1 MIPPSPT
8 PPTPYVHTV
17 PVTFVDYFKLDYV
30 PDDGG
35 NEYDYQFY
43 FGFIR
48 ENSAAT
54 SSDGVSRFSSFFF
67 FFFFFLFTSLSAPL
81 GSGEE
86 GSGAGDGVRQEK

>member
-1 MIPPSPT
+1 M
-8 PPTPYVHTV
+8 
-17 PVTFVDYFKLDYV
+17 TFVDYFKLDYV

-54 SSDGVSRFSSFFF
+54 SSDGVSRFSFFFSFFF
-67 FFFFFLFTSLSAPL
+67 VSLSAPL

-86 GSGAGDGVRQEK
+86 GSGAGDGVRQEKMSTDKGEGRGGIFSGKVL